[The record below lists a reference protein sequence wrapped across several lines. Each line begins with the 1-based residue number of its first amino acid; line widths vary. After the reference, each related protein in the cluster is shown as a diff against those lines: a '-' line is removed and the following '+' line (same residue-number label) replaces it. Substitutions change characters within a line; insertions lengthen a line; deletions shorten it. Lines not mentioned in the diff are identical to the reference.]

1 MVGNEA
7 AGGRGDGVSEVW
19 FSETLAMLLDRQDLD
34 ESRMRFVIE
43 QFVSGTCG
51 EVEMASLLVALRMKG
66 ETASELAAAARVLR
80 EKMVCLDAGRDALDT
95 CGTGGDGAATFNI
108 STATALVVAA
118 AGVPVVKH
126 GNRAISSRSGSAD
139 VLEALGVR
147 LDPNTDKAKQS
158 LETIGLAFC
167 LAPHYHPALKHVGAL
182 RRKLGIRTLFN
193 CLGPLVNP
201 ARTPYQ
207 LLGVGRPEW
216 LDLMAGA
223 LANLGGTR
231 RALLVSGH
239 DGLDEVTLTAP
250 TRVREVRG
258 DRVTSMEWRPDDF
271 GLPMCRTEEL
281 RVEGAEASAALIL
294 AILEGRET
302 GGSANVVLANAA
314 AALYTAERVTTLR
327 EGVARARQAIGDG
340 GALRVLEALKSV

>member
-1 MVGNEA
+1 
-7 AGGRGDGVSEVW
+7 
-19 FSETLAMLLDRQDLD
+19 
-34 ESRMRFVIE
+34 MRLVIE

-51 EVEMASLLVALRMKG
+51 EAEMAALLVALRMKG
-66 ETASELAAAARVLR
+66 ETALELATAARVLR
-80 EKMVCLDAGRDALDT
+80 ERMVCLDAGRDALDT

-147 LDPNTDKAKQS
+147 LDPDVAHAKRS
-158 LETIGLAFC
+158 LEMVGLAFC
-167 LAPHYHPALKHVGAL
+167 LAPHYHPALRHVGPL
-182 RRKLGIRTLFN
+182 RRRLGVRTLFN
-193 CLGPLVNP
+193 CVGPLVNP
-201 ARTPYQ
+201 ARTAYQ

-223 LANLGGTR
+223 LARLGGTK
-231 RALLVSGH
+231 RAILVSGH

-258 DRVTSMEWRPDDF
+258 DRVRLLEWRPEDF
-271 GLPMCRTEEL
+271 GLPMCRAEEL
-281 RVEGAEASAALIL
+281 CVDGAEASALMIRD
-294 AILEGRET
+294 ILEGRR
-302 GGSANVVLANAA
+302 SDAPANVVLANAA
-314 AALYTAERVTTLR
+314 AALYAAERVETLP
-327 EGVARARQAIGDG
+327 EGVERARQVIRDRE
-340 GALRVLEALKSV
+340 ALRVLEALKAV